1 MTEKQKKDFYKN
13 VRCAMIDAD
22 VKESDIIAALNEVR
36 QKIGKKPVS
45 QQCVNAMIHGVKAP
59 TMELL
64 NVLIAKLGVTYE
76 DLVRAR

>member
-1 MTEKQKKDFYKN
+1 MTEKQKDDFFKN

-22 VKESDIIAALNEVR
+22 VKEYEIIAALNEERAKAGKRPMPQQNVNDMIRGVR
-36 QKIGKKPVS
+36 V
-45 QQCVNAMIHGVKAP
+45 P